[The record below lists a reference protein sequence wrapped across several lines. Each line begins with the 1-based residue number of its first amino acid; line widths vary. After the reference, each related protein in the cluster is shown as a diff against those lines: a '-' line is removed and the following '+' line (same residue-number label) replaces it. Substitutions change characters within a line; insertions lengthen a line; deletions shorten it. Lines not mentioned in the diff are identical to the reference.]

1 MAIEVGMKHEKRLQT
16 GPEHSAQK
24 FFHGVPD
31 VFGTPFLSGLF
42 EGTSAELMAPHLA
55 PGEQSVGWKTS

>member
-1 MAIEVGMKHEKRLQT
+1 MAITVGMKHEVKLKT

-31 VFGTPFLSGLF
+31 V
-42 EGTSAELMAPHLA
+42 
-55 PGEQSVGWKTS
+55 

>member
-1 MAIEVGMKHEKRLQT
+1 MKSGCKT

-31 VFGTPFLSGLF
+31 VFGTPFLGGL
-42 EGTSAELMAPHLA
+42 
-55 PGEQSVGWKTS
+55 V